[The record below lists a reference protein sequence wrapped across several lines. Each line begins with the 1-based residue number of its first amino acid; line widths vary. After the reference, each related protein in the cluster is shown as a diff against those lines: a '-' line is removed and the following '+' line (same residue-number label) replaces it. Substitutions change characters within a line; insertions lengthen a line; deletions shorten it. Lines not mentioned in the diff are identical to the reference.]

1 MAENDVVTRTLTIKS
16 DNGVTIIEERT
27 DTANKSP
34 SSSIYSVQ
42 STDDDPVDPKPL
54 DPLAPTDE
62 ELLTLRRVPG
72 RLPWTAYT
80 LAFVEMCE
88 RLSFC
93 GTVAVC
99 A

>member
-1 MAENDVVTRTLTIKS
+1 MAKNSDPATTNTAREDLKRKTPDSSVYSVRSIQEDVDDPAKAL
-16 DNGVTIIEERT
+16 DPF
-27 DTANKSP
+27 AP
-34 SSSIYSVQ
+34 SS
-42 STDDDPVDPKPL
+42 
-54 DPLAPTDE
+54 E

-99 A
+99 